1 VLIAAA
7 SNLASMKQRGEYRD
21 AMAFADTDALRAL
34 EAITRHRPDL
44 VVLESA
50 FAATSRGNALINRIK
65 ADPSLGRCEVR
76 IATHHLEPDA
86 PQDASTAAP
95 PPQEPAPSPIE
106 AAPAVVAVESPAPV
120 DTTGT
125 RWAPRVEIAETV
137 ELMVD
142 GGAGKLIDLSTSG
155 AQIVSPASLKP
166 NQKVRLTFPGSVQM
180 RVNAAVAWVIFEMP
194 QGAPRYRAGVAF
206 ADANPAEIQRFM
218 NANKKD

>member
-1 VLIAAA
+1 
-7 SNLASMKQRGEYRD
+7 
-21 AMAFADTDALRAL
+21 
-34 EAITRHRPDL
+34 
-44 VVLESA
+44 VLESA

-125 RWAPRVEIAETV
+125 R
-137 ELMVD
+137 
-142 GGAGKLIDLSTSG
+142 
-155 AQIVSPASLKP
+155 
-166 NQKVRLTFPGSVQM
+166 
-180 RVNAAVAWVIFEMP
+180 
-194 QGAPRYRAGVAF
+194 
-206 ADANPAEIQRFM
+206 
-218 NANKKD
+218 